1 MSYISN
7 LANRVNNIEAKDNFN
22 LKEIDIEKLVP
33 SQNNFYG
40 IREIEQLA
48 ASIKESG
55 LMHNLVVRKI
65 DHDKYEI
72 LSGERRYRAL
82 KSLNVKKVPCQVKEL
97 NDIDS
102 ELLLIKANAEQRE
115 LTANE
120 KMEAVKR
127 LEELY
132 KKKRSNG
139 EQIPKGKLRDIIGKD
154 IGLSGTQVGRYQK
167 IDKKVIES
175 LKDNLD
181 KGDITLTQAETLS
194 KLNAEEQKQMN
205 ERIEDIGPD
214 KAKDEIDILIQGIKQ
229 PVERKEDKELIH
241 EMYEADK
248 QEDVNESSYKDELL
262 EALKIDPFPR
272 FFIYTGGIFAMLR
285 VSEITFQDTEEYN
298 LKVKLSGFGVPNVL
312 NFSLKEFKKVDRF
325 PNKLKPKHGYKINDD
340 VYLWFKDKESDIK
353 WQSMREEEDSHIN
366 ANKEGKS

>member
-22 LKEIDIEKLVP
+22 LKEINIDDLVP
-33 SQNNFYG
+33 SKNNFYG
-40 IREIEQLA
+40 IREIEELA

-65 DHDKYEI
+65 DNEKYEI

-82 KSLNVKKVPCQVKEL
+82 KSLNVTKVPCQVKEL

-115 LTANE
+115 LTVNE

-132 KKKRSNG
+132 KKKRLNG
-139 EQIPKGKLRDIIGKD
+139 EQIPKGKLRDVIGKD

-167 IDKKVIES
+167 VDKKVIEP
-175 LKDNLD
+175 LKDKLD
-181 KGDITLTQAETLS
+181 KGDITFTQAETLS

-248 QEDVNESSYKDELL
+248 QEDVKESSYKDELL

-285 VSEITFQDTEEYN
+285 VSEITFQDAEEYN
-298 LKVKLSGFGVPNVL
+298 LKVKLSGFGAPNVL
-312 NFSLKEFKKVDRF
+312 NFSLREFKKVDRF

-340 VYLWFKDKESDIK
+340 VYLWFKDKENDIK
-353 WQSMREEEDSHIN
+353 WQNM
-366 ANKEGKS
+366 KK